1 MNPTRRLTAA
11 VAGLAGAL
19 LAFAAVAPAALAR
32 PFPPRPPGWDKHPP
46 LPLGHVA
53 GIHVVGGMPGWQIA
67 LIAIGA
73 ALLAASAAAGIIAKR
88 GGSPVRRP
96 RAKMSASAP
105 PAGPPGTFRATG
117 PSPAAAR
124 TRRHMPPRRR
134 PRPRPVLAIGEE
146 HRVPGRQET
155 THVHTHSPPGT
166 LPAGSSATGRRATV
180 PARRGPF
187 SATGG
192 SGSSRWPCGCCSW
205 SSSPWCSP
213 APPRSRAG
221 RSAPRSAT
229 SPASSRWR
237 SSAPHPAIQLRVL
250 DPYSYTL
257 EVM

>member
-1 MNPTRRLTAA
+1 MNPIRRLTAA

-19 LAFAAVAPAALAR
+19 LAVAAVAPAALAR

-53 GIHVVGGMPGWQIA
+53 GIHVVVVGGMPGWQIA

-88 GGSPVRRP
+88 GGSPVWRP

-105 PAGPPGTFRATG
+105 PAGPPGTSRATG

-124 TRRHMPPRRR
+124 TQRHMPPRRR

-155 THVHTHSPPGT
+155 THIHMHSPPGT

-187 SATGG
+187 VRNRRPRFFTLALPVLFLVIFASVFTGTTKVAGG
-192 SGSSRWPCGCCSW
+192 SIDTSLYYIPGIITLAIISAASGNLG
-205 SSSPWCSP
+205 
-213 APPRSRAG
+213 PRPG
-221 RSAPRSAT
+221 LLL
-229 SPASSRWR
+229 
-237 SSAPHPAIQLRVL
+237 LR
-250 DPYSYTL
+250 T
-257 EVM
+257 

>member
-1 MNPTRRLTAA
+1 MNRIRRLAA
-11 VAGLAGAL
+11 ILAGLAGAL
-19 LAFAAVAPAALAR
+19 LAVAAVAPAALAD

-46 LPLGHVA
+46 LPPPGA
-53 GIHVVGGMPGWQIA
+53 GIHVVVVGGMPGWQIA

-88 GGSPVRRP
+88 GGSPVWRP
-96 RAKMSASAP
+96 RAKMSAPAP
-105 PAGPPGTFRATG
+105 PAGPPGTSRATG

-124 TRRHMPPRRR
+124 TQRHMPPRRR

-166 LPAGSSATGRRATV
+166 LPAGSSATGRRGLCRLAAV
-180 PARRGPF
+180 RS

-192 SGSSRWPCGCCSW
+192 PGSSRWPCQCCSW
-205 SSSPWCSP
+205 SSSPRCSP

-221 RSAPRSAT
+221 RSAPRSTT
-229 SPASSRWR
+229 SPASSRRR
-237 SSAPHPAIQLRVL
+237 SSAPHSAI
-250 DPYSYTL
+250 
-257 EVM
+257 

>member
-1 MNPTRRLTAA
+1 MNRIRRLAA
-11 VAGLAGAL
+11 ILAGLAGAL
-19 LAFAAVAPAALAR
+19 LAVAAAAPAALAG

-46 LPLGHVA
+46 LPPPGA
-53 GIHVVGGMPGWQIA
+53 GIHVVVVGGMPGWQIA

-96 RAKMSASAP
+96 RAKMPAPAP
-105 PAGPPGTFRATG
+105 PAGPPGTSRATG

-124 TRRHMPPRRR
+124 TQRHMPPRRR

-155 THVHTHSPPGT
+155 THVRTHSPPGT

-187 SATGG
+187 FRNRRARFFTLALPVLFLVIFALVFTGTTKVAGG
-192 SGSSRWPCGCCSW
+192 SIGTSLYYVPGIITLAIISAASGNLG
-205 SSSPWCSP
+205 
-213 APPRSRAG
+213 PRPG
-221 RSAPRSAT
+221 PLLLHT
-229 SPASSRWR
+229 
-237 SSAPHPAIQLRVL
+237 
-250 DPYSYTL
+250 
-257 EVM
+257 

>member
-1 MNPTRRLTAA
+1 MNRIRRLTAIL
-11 VAGLAGAL
+11 AGLAGAL
-19 LAFAAVAPAALAR
+19 LAFAAVAPAALAD

-46 LPLGHVA
+46 LPPPGA
-53 GIHVVGGMPGWQIA
+53 GIHVVVVGGMPGWQIA

-73 ALLAASAAAGIIAKR
+73 ALLAATAAAGIIAKR
-88 GGSPVRRP
+88 GGNPVWRP
-96 RAKMSASAP
+96 PAKMSASAP
-105 PAGPPGTFRATG
+105 PAGPPGTSRATG

-124 TRRHMPPRRR
+124 TQRHMPPRRR

-155 THVHTHSPPGT
+155 THVQTTHVHTHSPPGT
-166 LPAGSSATGRRATV
+166 LPAGSSAIGRRATV

-187 SATGG
+187 FRNRRGP
-192 SGSSRWPCGCCSW
+192 GSSRWPCLCCSW

-221 RSAPRSAT
+221 RSAPRSTT

-237 SSAPHPAIQLRVL
+237 SSAPHSAI
-250 DPYSYTL
+250 
-257 EVM
+257 

>member
-1 MNPTRRLTAA
+1 MNPIRRLTAA

-19 LAFAAVAPAALAR
+19 LAVAAVAPAALAR

-53 GIHVVGGMPGWQIA
+53 GIHVVVVGGMPGWQIA

-88 GGSPVRRP
+88 GGSPVWRP

-105 PAGPPGTFRATG
+105 PAGPPGTSRATG
-117 PSPAAAR
+117 PSPPVAR
-124 TRRHMPPRRR
+124 TQRHLPPRRR

-146 HRVPGRQET
+146 HRVPARQET

-187 SATGG
+187 FRNRRAQFFTLALPVLFLVIFASVFTGTTKVAGG
-192 SGSSRWPCGCCSW
+192 SIGTSLYY
-205 SSSPWCSP
+205 
-213 APPRSRAG
+213 APGIITLAIISAAFGNPGPR
-221 RSAPRSAT
+221 PE
-229 SPASSRWR
+229 PLL
-237 SSAPHPAIQLRVL
+237 LR
-250 DPYSYTL
+250 T
-257 EVM
+257 

>member
-1 MNPTRRLTAA
+1 MNPIRRLTAA

-19 LAFAAVAPAALAR
+19 LAVAAVAPAALAD

-46 LPLGHVA
+46 LPPSGA
-53 GIHVVGGMPGWQIA
+53 GIHVVVVGGMPGWQIA

-105 PAGPPGTFRATG
+105 PAGPPGTSRATG

-124 TRRHMPPRRR
+124 TQRHMPPRRR

-146 HRVPGRQET
+146 HRVPGTQET

-166 LPAGSSATGRRATV
+166 LPAGSSATDRRARFFTLALPV
-180 PARRGPF
+180 LFLVIFASVFTGTTKV
-187 SATGG
+187 AGG
-192 SGSSRWPCGCCSW
+192 SIDTSLYYIPGIITLAIISAASGNLG
-205 SSSPWCSP
+205 
-213 APPRSRAG
+213 PRPG
-221 RSAPRSAT
+221 PLLLHT
-229 SPASSRWR
+229 
-237 SSAPHPAIQLRVL
+237 
-250 DPYSYTL
+250 
-257 EVM
+257 